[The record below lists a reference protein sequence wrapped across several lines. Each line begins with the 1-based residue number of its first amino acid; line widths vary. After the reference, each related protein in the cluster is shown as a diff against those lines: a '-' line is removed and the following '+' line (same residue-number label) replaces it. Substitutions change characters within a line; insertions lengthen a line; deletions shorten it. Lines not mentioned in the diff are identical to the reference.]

1 MRRFGVV
8 FGVGIFLLIGIGC
21 LSYLA
26 INMGGMSP
34 GGDDTYLLQARFVS
48 ASGLK
53 EGAHVELAGVR
64 VGKVARIVLD
74 GDSYEAVVGLA
85 LKNGVRVQEDAVAS
99 IRTQGIIGDKFVKIS
114 PGGSPNILKP
124 SDEIF
129 ETEPSISLEE
139 LISKY
144 IFQKD

>member
-1 MRRFGVV
+1 MRQFGTEFVV
-8 FGVGIFLLIGIGC
+8 GLFLLIGIVC

-26 INMGGMSP
+26 VNMGGVSA

-64 VGKVARIVLD
+64 VGKVARIELD
-74 GDSYEAVVGLA
+74 RDTYEAVVEFA
-85 LKNGVRVQEDAVAS
+85 LEKGVRVQEDAVAS

-114 PGGSPNILKP
+114 PGGSPTILEP
-124 SDEIF
+124 SEEIF

>member
-1 MRRFGVV
+1 MRQFGVE
-8 FGVGIFLLIGIGC
+8 FGVGIFLLIGIVC

-26 INMGGMSP
+26 INMGGVSA
-34 GGDDTYLLQARFVS
+34 GGGDTYLLQARFVS

-64 VGKVARIVLD
+64 VGKVARIELD
-74 GDSYEAVVGLA
+74 PDSYEAVVGLA
-85 LKNGVRVQEDAVAS
+85 LNKDVRVQEDAVAS

-114 PGGSPNILKP
+114 PGGSATILKP
-124 SDEIF
+124 SEEIF